1 MKTYEV
7 FLKKA
12 GKEPFGHAGS
22 LDAPDDHM
30 ALLFARDSYGRRSE
44 GEQIWVVSR
53 DHILEGNQ
61 SDLALADRSHKHN
74 DGQRVSELRTNQRL
88 KKEIGE

>member
-61 SDLALADRSHKHN
+61 SDLALINTMMA
-74 DGQRVSELRTNQRL
+74 SEFLNSGRIR
-88 KKEIGE
+88 G

>member
-12 GKEPFGHAGS
+12 GKEPFGHVGS

-44 GEQIWVVSR
+44 GEQIWVVGR
-53 DHILEGNQ
+53 DHILAGNQ
-61 SDLALADRSHKHN
+61 SDLSLIH
-74 DGQRVSELRTNQRL
+74 
-88 KKEIGE
+88 I